1 LIFFRDENL
10 PKSADVDSDSSESES
25 SASASPI
32 LTPEDLQNNNLP
44 DVEMLDG
51 SPLPSLGS
59 TSSEQDRQGEA
70 QAGDIDPHDEQ
81 VLHISK
87 FV

>member
-1 LIFFRDENL
+1 MIFFRDENL
-10 PKSADVDSDSSESES
+10 PKSADVDSESSESES
-25 SASASPI
+25 SGSASPI

-44 DVEMLDG
+44 DVEMLD